1 MAGPEIGDSLK
12 ARVWGVRSLETF
24 QNLATL
30 GAANRAAKGLG
41 EGDWEA
47 MQVIHQG
54 AGWKMPLL
62 LVLCLLQAANTLKGP
77 KLVAGKPGG
86 AVTIQ
91 CHYTPSSA
99 NRHQRKYWCRLQ
111 LPTRICH
118 TIVSSNHYTH
128 RDYQGRVTL
137 ADFPQSSLFVVRLS
151 QLSLHDVGQYRCG
164 IGDRNNRLFLN
175 MNLTVSAGPSET
187 IPTATSAA
195 GELVTTSFGTGSPAS
210 NRWTPGTTHTLGQ
223 GIEWDR
229 VTSTSGTSKITAPA
243 KGRQTPA
250 TAWEE
255 ALETGSGVEGS
266 IKATVPAPES
276 PASKHRSVSKTT
288 EGVQEWGTH
297 SLVTNTP
304 RASESG
310 KEMTTEA
317 DRAGQE
323 TDRVRT
329 EPDAARR
336 TTGTMRPSA
345 PVSEQLAQETLREAT
360 PVSKQQALGSTEGAT
375 PPTGMWTLDTMS
387 TETASGSPSNAKSG
401 SSNGSPSNAKSDPCN
416 ANSGPSNRSPSNAK
430 SDPSNRSP
438 SNAKSDPCNRSP
450 SYAKSGPNGSSS
462 NAKSDPCN
470 ANSGPS
476 NRSPSNTKS
485 DPCNR
490 SPSNAKSDPSN
501 RSPSNAK
508 SDPCN
513 RSPSYAKSGPNG
525 SSSNAKSDPC
535 NANSGPSNRSPSNA
549 KSDPCNR
556 FPSNTKSDPCN
567 RSPSNAKS
575 DPSNRSP
582 SNTKSDPCNRS
593 PSNAKS
599 DPSNTSPSNAKSDPC
614 NRSPSNAKSDPCN
627 ANSGPSN
634 RSPSNTKSDPCNRS
648 PSNAKSEPG
657 NRPPKV
663 PWHGVL
669 HEEVESSFRIL
680 TPVCTVLA
688 PFLIVAL
695 VLLQRKLR
703 GNGPSQETE
712 KTPRVTLIQMTHF
725 LESTLSP
732 AHLPQEERKT
742 LQGDSPT
749 QAGPTA
755 PERDPGLSGMEK

>member
-1 MAGPEIGDSLK
+1 MCVLRSVRTESIRAVLVLLLDIPTPAPSLSQQ
-12 ARVWGVRSLETF
+12 RSQRQKVLIPW
-24 QNLATL
+24 
-30 GAANRAAKGLG
+30 AAHPASHLPPLRPLSIYSVFL
-41 EGDWEA
+41 
-47 MQVIHQG
+47 QVIHQG

-62 LVLCLLQAANTLKGP
+62 LVLCLLQGSSLAPSHRGPHLRWLQDNFLPSGTHLCIMETFLSSSPLCWQEESSLAAANTLKGP

-137 ADFPQSSLFVVRLS
+137 ADFPQSSFFVVRLS

-164 IGDRNNRLFLN
+164 IGDGNNRLFLN

-195 GELVTTSFGTGSPAS
+195 GELVTTSFETGSPAS
-210 NRWTPGTTHTLGQ
+210 NRWTPGATHTLGQ
-223 GIEWDR
+223 GTEWDR

-255 ALETGSGVEGS
+255 ALETGSGAEGS

-276 PASKHRSVSKTT
+276 PASKPRSVFKTT
-288 EGVQEWGTH
+288 ESVQEWGTY

-310 KEMTTEA
+310 KERTTEA

-360 PVSKQQALGSTEGAT
+360 PVSRQQALGSTEGAT
-375 PPTGMWTLDTMS
+375 PPTGMWTLDTTS
-387 TETASGSPSNAKSG
+387 TEAASVEGSTYGDLHSTVGYRGPQATPSQTPAI
-401 SSNGSPSNAKSDPCN
+401 PTQAPV
-416 ANSGPSNRSPSNAK
+416 
-430 SDPSNRSP
+430 
-438 SNAKSDPCNRSP
+438 
-450 SYAKSGPNGSSS
+450 
-462 NAKSDPCN
+462 
-470 ANSGPS
+470 
-476 NRSPSNTKS
+476 T
-485 DPCNR
+485 
-490 SPSNAKSDPSN
+490 
-501 RSPSNAK
+501 
-508 SDPCN
+508 
-513 RSPSYAKSGPNG
+513 
-525 SSSNAKSDPC
+525 
-535 NANSGPSNRSPSNA
+535 
-549 KSDPCNR
+549 
-556 FPSNTKSDPCN
+556 
-567 RSPSNAKS
+567 
-575 DPSNRSP
+575 
-582 SNTKSDPCNRS
+582 
-593 PSNAKS
+593 
-599 DPSNTSPSNAKSDPC
+599 
-614 NRSPSNAKSDPCN
+614 
-627 ANSGPSN
+627 
-634 RSPSNTKSDPCNRS
+634 
-648 PSNAKSEPG
+648 
-657 NRPPKV
+657 
-663 PWHGVL
+663 
-669 HEEVESSFRIL
+669 EVESSFQIL

-695 VLLQRKLR
+695 VLLQRKLQ
-703 GNGPSQETE
+703 GNGPSQEAE

-732 AHLPQEERKT
+732 AHLPHEERKT

-749 QAGPTA
+749 QADPTA

>member
-1 MAGPEIGDSLK
+1 
-12 ARVWGVRSLETF
+12 
-24 QNLATL
+24 
-30 GAANRAAKGLG
+30 
-41 EGDWEA
+41 
-47 MQVIHQG
+47 
-54 AGWKMPLL
+54 MPLFL
-62 LVLCLLQAANTLKGP
+62 LLCLLQGSSLAPSHRGPHLRWLQDNFLPSGTHLCIMETFLSSSPFCWREESSLAAANTLKGP

-137 ADFPQSSLFVVRLS
+137 ADFPQRSLFVVRLS
-151 QLSLHDVGQYRCG
+151 QLSLNDVGQYRCG
-164 IGDRNNRLFLN
+164 IGDGNNRLFLN
-175 MNLTVSAGPSET
+175 MNLTISAGPSET

-210 NRWTPGTTHTLGQ
+210 NRWTPGATHTLGQ
-223 GIEWDR
+223 GTEWDR
-229 VTSTSGTSKITAPA
+229 VTSTSRTSKITAPA

-255 ALETGSGVEGS
+255 ALETGSGAEGS

-276 PASKHRSVSKTT
+276 PASKPRSVSKTT

-310 KEMTTEA
+310 KERTTEA

-360 PVSKQQALGSTEGAT
+360 PVSKQQALGSTEGA
-375 PPTGMWTLDTMS
+375 PTGMWTLDTTS
-387 TETASGSPSNAKSG
+387 TETASVEGSTYGDLHSTVGYRGPQATPSQAPATG
-401 SSNGSPSNAKSDPCN
+401 LQAMPSQTP
-416 ANSGPSNRSPSNAK
+416 
-430 SDPSNRSP
+430 
-438 SNAKSDPCNRSP
+438 
-450 SYAKSGPNGSSS
+450 
-462 NAKSDPCN
+462 
-470 ANSGPS
+470 
-476 NRSPSNTKS
+476 
-485 DPCNR
+485 
-490 SPSNAKSDPSN
+490 
-501 RSPSNAK
+501 
-508 SDPCN
+508 
-513 RSPSYAKSGPNG
+513 
-525 SSSNAKSDPC
+525 
-535 NANSGPSNRSPSNA
+535 
-549 KSDPCNR
+549 
-556 FPSNTKSDPCN
+556 
-567 RSPSNAKS
+567 
-575 DPSNRSP
+575 
-582 SNTKSDPCNRS
+582 
-593 PSNAKS
+593 
-599 DPSNTSPSNAKSDPC
+599 
-614 NRSPSNAKSDPCN
+614 
-627 ANSGPSN
+627 
-634 RSPSNTKSDPCNRS
+634 
-648 PSNAKSEPG
+648 
-657 NRPPKV
+657 
-663 PWHGVL
+663 
-669 HEEVESSFRIL
+669 VESSFQIL

-703 GNGPSQETE
+703 GNGPSQEAE

-732 AHLPQEERKT
+732 AHLPHEERKT

>member
-1 MAGPEIGDSLK
+1 MDGK
-12 ARVWGVRSLETF
+12 APRKPRE
-24 QNLATL
+24 Q
-30 GAANRAAKGLG
+30 K
-41 EGDWEA
+41 
-47 MQVIHQG
+47 VIHQG

-195 GELVTTSFGTGSPAS
+195 GELVTTSFETGSPAS
-210 NRWTPGTTHTLGQ
+210 NRWIPGATHTLGQ
-223 GIEWDR
+223 GTEWDR
-229 VTSTSGTSKITAPA
+229 VTSTSGTSKITTPA

-255 ALETGSGVEGS
+255 ALETGSGAEGS

-276 PASKHRSVSKTT
+276 PASKPRSVFKTT
-288 EGVQEWGTH
+288 ESVQEWGTY

-310 KEMTTEA
+310 KERTTEA

-360 PVSKQQALGSTEGAT
+360 PVSRQQALGSTEGAT
-375 PPTGMWTLDTMS
+375 PPTGMWTLDTTS
-387 TETASGSPSNAKSG
+387 TEAASVEGSTYGDLHSTVGYRGPQAMPSQAPATGPQATPSQTPATGPQATPSQTPAIPTQAPVTGPQTMLSRTPVTGPQATPSQTPVTGPQATPSQTPVTGPQATPSQVPAMPTQAPVTGPQATPSQTPATGPQATPSQTPATGPQATPSQIPVTGPQATPSQTPATGPQAKPSQTPATGPQATPSQTPATGPQATPSQTPATGPQATPSQTPAPG
-401 SSNGSPSNAKSDPCN
+401 SQATPSQAPATGPLKPPGMESSMKS
-416 ANSGPSNRSPSNAK
+416 A
-430 SDPSNRSP
+430 
-438 SNAKSDPCNRSP
+438 
-450 SYAKSGPNGSSS
+450 
-462 NAKSDPCN
+462 
-470 ANSGPS
+470 
-476 NRSPSNTKS
+476 
-485 DPCNR
+485 
-490 SPSNAKSDPSN
+490 
-501 RSPSNAK
+501 
-508 SDPCN
+508 
-513 RSPSYAKSGPNG
+513 
-525 SSSNAKSDPC
+525 
-535 NANSGPSNRSPSNA
+535 
-549 KSDPCNR
+549 
-556 FPSNTKSDPCN
+556 FP
-567 RSPSNAKS
+567 
-575 DPSNRSP
+575 
-582 SNTKSDPCNRS
+582 
-593 PSNAKS
+593 
-599 DPSNTSPSNAKSDPC
+599 
-614 NRSPSNAKSDPCN
+614 
-627 ANSGPSN
+627 
-634 RSPSNTKSDPCNRS
+634 
-648 PSNAKSEPG
+648 
-657 NRPPKV
+657 
-663 PWHGVL
+663 
-669 HEEVESSFRIL
+669 EVESSFQIL

-695 VLLQRKLR
+695 VLLQRKLQ
-703 GNGPSQETE
+703 GNGPSQEAE

-732 AHLPQEERKT
+732 AHLSHEERKT

-749 QAGPTA
+749 QADPTA
-755 PERDPGLSGMEK
+755 PERNPGLSGMEK

>member
-1 MAGPEIGDSLK
+1 MD
-12 ARVWGVRSLETF
+12 
-24 QNLATL
+24 
-30 GAANRAAKGLG
+30 G
-41 EGDWEA
+41 EAPRKPRE
-47 MQVIHQG
+47 QKVIHQG

-62 LVLCLLQAANTLKGP
+62 LLLCLLQGSSLAPSHRGSHLRWLQDNFLPSGTHLCIMETFLSSSPFCWREESSLAAANTLKGP

-111 LPTRICH
+111 LPTRICQ

-128 RDYQGRVTL
+128 RDYQGRATL

-151 QLSLHDVGQYRCG
+151 QLSLNDVGQYRCG
-164 IGDRNNRLFLN
+164 IGDGNNRLFLN
-175 MNLTVSAGPSET
+175 MNLTVSVGPSET

-210 NRWTPGTTHTLGQ
+210 NRWTPGATHTLGQ
-223 GIEWDR
+223 GTEWDR

-255 ALETGSGVEGS
+255 ALETGSGAEGS
-266 IKATVPAPES
+266 IKATVPAPEN
-276 PASKHRSVSKTT
+276 PASKPRSVSKTT

-310 KEMTTEA
+310 KERTTEA

-375 PPTGMWTLDTMS
+375 PPTGMWTLGTTS
-387 TETASGSPSNAKSG
+387 TETASVEGSTYGDLHSTVGDRGHQATPSQAPATGPQATPSQTPVTHPQATPSQTPATGPQATPSQAPTGPQARPSQTPAMPTQAPVTGPQATPTQAPVTGPQAMPSQTPVIGPQATPSQTPATGPQATPSQTPATGPQATPSQTPVIGPQATPSQTPATGPQATPSQTPVIGPQATPSQTPVTGPQATPSQAPATGPLKPPGMESSMKS
-401 SSNGSPSNAKSDPCN
+401 A
-416 ANSGPSNRSPSNAK
+416 
-430 SDPSNRSP
+430 
-438 SNAKSDPCNRSP
+438 
-450 SYAKSGPNGSSS
+450 
-462 NAKSDPCN
+462 
-470 ANSGPS
+470 
-476 NRSPSNTKS
+476 
-485 DPCNR
+485 
-490 SPSNAKSDPSN
+490 
-501 RSPSNAK
+501 
-508 SDPCN
+508 
-513 RSPSYAKSGPNG
+513 
-525 SSSNAKSDPC
+525 
-535 NANSGPSNRSPSNA
+535 
-549 KSDPCNR
+549 
-556 FPSNTKSDPCN
+556 FP
-567 RSPSNAKS
+567 
-575 DPSNRSP
+575 
-582 SNTKSDPCNRS
+582 
-593 PSNAKS
+593 
-599 DPSNTSPSNAKSDPC
+599 
-614 NRSPSNAKSDPCN
+614 
-627 ANSGPSN
+627 
-634 RSPSNTKSDPCNRS
+634 
-648 PSNAKSEPG
+648 
-657 NRPPKV
+657 
-663 PWHGVL
+663 
-669 HEEVESSFRIL
+669 EVESSFQIL

-703 GNGPSQETE
+703 GNGPSQEAE
-712 KTPRVTLIQMTHF
+712 KIPRVTLIQMTHF

-732 AHLPQEERKT
+732 AHLLQEERKT

>member
-1 MAGPEIGDSLK
+1 SHRGPHLRWLQDNFLPSGTHLCIM
-12 ARVWGVRSLETF
+12 ETF
-24 QNLATL
+24 LSSSPLCWQEESSLA
-30 GAANRAAKGLG
+30 
-41 EGDWEA
+41 
-47 MQVIHQG
+47 
-54 AGWKMPLL
+54 
-62 LVLCLLQAANTLKGP
+62 AANTLKGP

-137 ADFPQSSLFVVRLS
+137 ADFPQSSFFVVRLS

-164 IGDRNNRLFLN
+164 IGDGNNRLFLN

-195 GELVTTSFGTGSPAS
+195 GELVTTSFETGSPAS
-210 NRWTPGTTHTLGQ
+210 NRWTPGATHTLGQ
-223 GIEWDR
+223 GTEWDR

-255 ALETGSGVEGS
+255 ALETGSGAEGS

-276 PASKHRSVSKTT
+276 PASKPRSVFKTT
-288 EGVQEWGTH
+288 ESVQEWGTY

-310 KEMTTEA
+310 KERTTEA

-360 PVSKQQALGSTEGAT
+360 PVSRQQALGSTEGAT
-375 PPTGMWTLDTMS
+375 PPTGMWTLDTTS
-387 TETASGSPSNAKSG
+387 TEAASVEGSTYGDLHSTVGYRGPQATPSQTPAI
-401 SSNGSPSNAKSDPCN
+401 PTQAPVT
-416 ANSGPSNRSPSNAK
+416 GPQTMLSR
-430 SDPSNRSP
+430 
-438 SNAKSDPCNRSP
+438 
-450 SYAKSGPNGSSS
+450 
-462 NAKSDPCN
+462 
-470 ANSGPS
+470 
-476 NRSPSNTKS
+476 
-485 DPCNR
+485 
-490 SPSNAKSDPSN
+490 
-501 RSPSNAK
+501 
-508 SDPCN
+508 
-513 RSPSYAKSGPNG
+513 
-525 SSSNAKSDPC
+525 
-535 NANSGPSNRSPSNA
+535 
-549 KSDPCNR
+549 
-556 FPSNTKSDPCN
+556 
-567 RSPSNAKS
+567 
-575 DPSNRSP
+575 
-582 SNTKSDPCNRS
+582 
-593 PSNAKS
+593 
-599 DPSNTSPSNAKSDPC
+599 
-614 NRSPSNAKSDPCN
+614 
-627 ANSGPSN
+627 
-634 RSPSNTKSDPCNRS
+634 
-648 PSNAKSEPG
+648 
-657 NRPPKV
+657 
-663 PWHGVL
+663 
-669 HEEVESSFRIL
+669 
-680 TPVCTVLA
+680 TPVTGPQA
-688 PFLIVAL
+688 T
-695 VLLQRKLR
+695 
-703 GNGPSQETE
+703 PSQTPAIPTQAPVTGPQATPSQTPATAQEAE

-732 AHLPQEERKT
+732 AHLPHEERKT

-749 QAGPTA
+749 QADPTA

>member
-1 MAGPEIGDSLK
+1 
-12 ARVWGVRSLETF
+12 
-24 QNLATL
+24 
-30 GAANRAAKGLG
+30 
-41 EGDWEA
+41 
-47 MQVIHQG
+47 
-54 AGWKMPLL
+54 MPLL
-62 LVLCLLQAANTLKGP
+62 LVLCLLQGSSLAPSHRGPHLRWLQDNFLPSGTHLCIMETFLSSSPLCWQEESSLAAANTLKGP

-164 IGDRNNRLFLN
+164 IGDGNNRLFLN

-195 GELVTTSFGTGSPAS
+195 GELVTTSFETGSPAS
-210 NRWTPGTTHTLGQ
+210 NRWTPGATHTLGQ
-223 GIEWDR
+223 GTEWDR

-255 ALETGSGVEGS
+255 ALETGSGAEGS

-276 PASKHRSVSKTT
+276 PASKPRSVFKTT
-288 EGVQEWGTH
+288 ESVQEWGTY

-310 KEMTTEA
+310 KERTTEA
-317 DRAGQE
+317 NRAGQE

-336 TTGTMRPSA
+336 TTGTMRLSA

-360 PVSKQQALGSTEGAT
+360 PVSRQQALGSTEGAT
-375 PPTGMWTLDTMS
+375 PPTGMWTLDTTS
-387 TETASGSPSNAKSG
+387 TEAAPVEGSTYGDLHSTVGYRGPQAMPSQTPATGPSNR
-401 SSNGSPSNAKSDPCN
+401 SPNNAKSD
-416 ANSGPSNRSPSNAK
+416 PSNRSPSNAK

-438 SNAKSDPCNRSP
+438 SNAKSDPSNRSP
-450 SYAKSGPNGSSS
+450 SNAKSG
-462 NAKSDPCN
+462 PCN

-476 NRSPSNTKS
+476 NRSPSNTKSDPCNRSPSYAKSDPCNRSPSYAKSDLSNRSPSNAKSGPCNANSGPSNRSPSNTKSDPCNRSPSYAKS

-513 RSPSYAKSGPNG
+513 RSPS
-525 SSSNAKSDPC
+525 
-535 NANSGPSNRSPSNA
+535 NA

-556 FPSNTKSDPCN
+556 
-567 RSPSNAKS
+567 
-575 DPSNRSP
+575 
-582 SNTKSDPCNRS
+582 
-593 PSNAKS
+593 
-599 DPSNTSPSNAKSDPC
+599 SPSNAKSDPC

-627 ANSGPSN
+627 
-634 RSPSNTKSDPCNRS
+634 RSPSYAKSDPCNRS
-648 PSNAKSEPG
+648 PSNAKSDPSTRLPS
-657 NRPPKV
+657 NTNAFP
-663 PWHGVL
+663 
-669 HEEVESSFRIL
+669 EVESSFQIL

-695 VLLQRKLR
+695 VLLQRKLQ
-703 GNGPSQETE
+703 GNGPSQEAE

-732 AHLPQEERKT
+732 AHLPHEERKT

-749 QAGPTA
+749 QADPTA

>member
-1 MAGPEIGDSLK
+1 MDGK
-12 ARVWGVRSLETF
+12 APRKPRE
-24 QNLATL
+24 Q
-30 GAANRAAKGLG
+30 K
-41 EGDWEA
+41 
-47 MQVIHQG
+47 VIHQG

-137 ADFPQSSLFVVRLS
+137 ADFPQSSFFVVRLS

-164 IGDRNNRLFLN
+164 IGDGNNRLFLN

-195 GELVTTSFGTGSPAS
+195 GELVTTSFETGSPAS
-210 NRWTPGTTHTLGQ
+210 NRWTPGATHTLGQ
-223 GIEWDR
+223 GTEWDR

-255 ALETGSGVEGS
+255 ALETGSGAEGS

-276 PASKHRSVSKTT
+276 PASKPRSVFKTT
-288 EGVQEWGTH
+288 ESVQEWGTY

-310 KEMTTEA
+310 KERTTEA

-360 PVSKQQALGSTEGAT
+360 PVSRQQALGSTEGAT
-375 PPTGMWTLDTMS
+375 PPTGMWTLDTTS
-387 TETASGSPSNAKSG
+387 TEAASVEGSTYGDLHSTVGYRGPQATPSQTPATGPQATPSQTPATGPQATPSQTPATGPQATPSQTPAPGSQATPSQAPATGPLKPPGMESSMKS
-401 SSNGSPSNAKSDPCN
+401 A
-416 ANSGPSNRSPSNAK
+416 
-430 SDPSNRSP
+430 
-438 SNAKSDPCNRSP
+438 
-450 SYAKSGPNGSSS
+450 
-462 NAKSDPCN
+462 
-470 ANSGPS
+470 
-476 NRSPSNTKS
+476 
-485 DPCNR
+485 
-490 SPSNAKSDPSN
+490 
-501 RSPSNAK
+501 
-508 SDPCN
+508 
-513 RSPSYAKSGPNG
+513 
-525 SSSNAKSDPC
+525 
-535 NANSGPSNRSPSNA
+535 
-549 KSDPCNR
+549 
-556 FPSNTKSDPCN
+556 FP
-567 RSPSNAKS
+567 
-575 DPSNRSP
+575 
-582 SNTKSDPCNRS
+582 
-593 PSNAKS
+593 
-599 DPSNTSPSNAKSDPC
+599 
-614 NRSPSNAKSDPCN
+614 
-627 ANSGPSN
+627 
-634 RSPSNTKSDPCNRS
+634 
-648 PSNAKSEPG
+648 
-657 NRPPKV
+657 
-663 PWHGVL
+663 
-669 HEEVESSFRIL
+669 EVESSFQIL

-695 VLLQRKLR
+695 VLLQRKLQ
-703 GNGPSQETE
+703 GNGPSQEAE

-732 AHLPQEERKT
+732 AHLPHEERKT

-749 QAGPTA
+749 QADPTA

>member
-1 MAGPEIGDSLK
+1 MLRSVRTESIRTVLVLLLDIPTPAPSLSQQ
-12 ARVWGVRSLETF
+12 RSQRQEVLIPW
-24 QNLATL
+24 
-30 GAANRAAKGLG
+30 AAHPASHLPPLRPLSIYSVFL
-41 EGDWEA
+41 
-47 MQVIHQG
+47 QVIHQG

-62 LVLCLLQAANTLKGP
+62 LVLCLLQGSSLAPSHRGPHLRWLQDNFLPSGTHLCIMETFLSSSPLCWQEESSLAAANTLKGP

-164 IGDRNNRLFLN
+164 IGDGNNRLFLN

-195 GELVTTSFGTGSPAS
+195 GELVTTSFETGSPAS
-210 NRWTPGTTHTLGQ
+210 NRWTPGATHTLGQ
-223 GIEWDR
+223 GTEWDR

-255 ALETGSGVEGS
+255 ALETGSGAEGS

-276 PASKHRSVSKTT
+276 PASKPRSVFKTT
-288 EGVQEWGTH
+288 ESVQEWGTY

-310 KEMTTEA
+310 KERTTEA

-323 TDRVRT
+323 TDRVRM

-336 TTGTMRPSA
+336 TTGTMKPSA

-360 PVSKQQALGSTEGAT
+360 PVSRQQALGSTEGAT
-375 PPTGMWTLDTMS
+375 PPTGMWTLDTTS
-387 TETASGSPSNAKSG
+387 TEAAPVEGSTYGDLHSTVGYRGPQAMPSQTPATGPQATPTTPSQTPATGPQATSSQAPATGPLKPPGMESSMKS
-401 SSNGSPSNAKSDPCN
+401 A
-416 ANSGPSNRSPSNAK
+416 
-430 SDPSNRSP
+430 
-438 SNAKSDPCNRSP
+438 
-450 SYAKSGPNGSSS
+450 
-462 NAKSDPCN
+462 
-470 ANSGPS
+470 
-476 NRSPSNTKS
+476 
-485 DPCNR
+485 
-490 SPSNAKSDPSN
+490 
-501 RSPSNAK
+501 
-508 SDPCN
+508 
-513 RSPSYAKSGPNG
+513 
-525 SSSNAKSDPC
+525 
-535 NANSGPSNRSPSNA
+535 
-549 KSDPCNR
+549 
-556 FPSNTKSDPCN
+556 FP
-567 RSPSNAKS
+567 
-575 DPSNRSP
+575 
-582 SNTKSDPCNRS
+582 
-593 PSNAKS
+593 
-599 DPSNTSPSNAKSDPC
+599 
-614 NRSPSNAKSDPCN
+614 
-627 ANSGPSN
+627 
-634 RSPSNTKSDPCNRS
+634 
-648 PSNAKSEPG
+648 
-657 NRPPKV
+657 
-663 PWHGVL
+663 
-669 HEEVESSFRIL
+669 EVESSFQIL

-695 VLLQRKLR
+695 VLLQRKLQ
-703 GNGPSQETE
+703 GNGPSQEAE

-732 AHLPQEERKT
+732 AHLPHEERKT

-749 QAGPTA
+749 QADPTA

>member
-1 MAGPEIGDSLK
+1 MS
-12 ARVWGVRSLETF
+12 
-24 QNLATL
+24 
-30 GAANRAAKGLG
+30 
-41 EGDWEA
+41 
-47 MQVIHQG
+47 
-54 AGWKMPLL
+54 LL
-62 LVLCLLQAANTLKGP
+62 LLLCLLQGSSLAPSHRGPHLRWLQDNFLPSGTHLCIMETFLSSSPFCWREESSLAAANTLKGP

-151 QLSLHDVGQYRCG
+151 QLSLNDVGQYRCG
-164 IGDRNNRLFLN
+164 IGDGNNRLFLN
-175 MNLTVSAGPSET
+175 MNLTVSVGPSET

-210 NRWTPGTTHTLGQ
+210 NRWTPGATHTLGQ
-223 GIEWDR
+223 GTEWDR

-255 ALETGSGVEGS
+255 ALETGSGAEGS

-276 PASKHRSVSKTT
+276 PASKPRSVSKTT

-297 SLVTNTP
+297 SLVMNTP

-310 KEMTTEA
+310 KERTTEA

-345 PVSEQLAQETLREAT
+345 PVSEQLAQETLLEAT

-375 PPTGMWTLDTMS
+375 PPTGMWTLGTTS
-387 TETASGSPSNAKSG
+387 TETASVEGSTYGDLHSTVGDRGPQATPSQA
-401 SSNGSPSNAKSDPCN
+401 PAT
-416 ANSGPSNRSPSNAK
+416 GPLKP
-430 SDPSNRSP
+430 
-438 SNAKSDPCNRSP
+438 
-450 SYAKSGPNGSSS
+450 
-462 NAKSDPCN
+462 
-470 ANSGPS
+470 
-476 NRSPSNTKS
+476 
-485 DPCNR
+485 
-490 SPSNAKSDPSN
+490 
-501 RSPSNAK
+501 
-508 SDPCN
+508 
-513 RSPSYAKSGPNG
+513 
-525 SSSNAKSDPC
+525 
-535 NANSGPSNRSPSNA
+535 
-549 KSDPCNR
+549 
-556 FPSNTKSDPCN
+556 
-567 RSPSNAKS
+567 
-575 DPSNRSP
+575 
-582 SNTKSDPCNRS
+582 
-593 PSNAKS
+593 
-599 DPSNTSPSNAKSDPC
+599 
-614 NRSPSNAKSDPCN
+614 
-627 ANSGPSN
+627 
-634 RSPSNTKSDPCNRS
+634 
-648 PSNAKSEPG
+648 PG
-657 NRPPKV
+657 M
-663 PWHGVL
+663 
-669 HEEVESSFRIL
+669 ESSMKSAFPEVKSSFQIL

-703 GNGPSQETE
+703 GNGPSQEAE

>member
-1 MAGPEIGDSLK
+1 MDGK
-12 ARVWGVRSLETF
+12 APRKPRE
-24 QNLATL
+24 Q
-30 GAANRAAKGLG
+30 K
-41 EGDWEA
+41 
-47 MQVIHQG
+47 VIHQG

-62 LVLCLLQAANTLKGP
+62 LVLCLLQGSSLAPSHRGPHLRWLQDNFLPSGTHLCIMETFLSSSPLCWQEESSLAAANTLKGP

-137 ADFPQSSLFVVRLS
+137 ADFPQSSFFVVRLS

-164 IGDRNNRLFLN
+164 IGDGNNRLFLN

-195 GELVTTSFGTGSPAS
+195 GELVTTSFETGSPAS
-210 NRWTPGTTHTLGQ
+210 NRWTPGATHTLGQ
-223 GIEWDR
+223 GTEWDR

-255 ALETGSGVEGS
+255 ALETGSGAEGS

-276 PASKHRSVSKTT
+276 PASKPRSVFKTT
-288 EGVQEWGTH
+288 ESVQEWGTY

-310 KEMTTEA
+310 KERTTEA

-360 PVSKQQALGSTEGAT
+360 PVSRQQALGSTEGAT
-375 PPTGMWTLDTMS
+375 PPTGMWTLDTTS
-387 TETASGSPSNAKSG
+387 TEAASVEGSTYGDLHSTVGYRGPQATPSQTPATGPQATPSQTPATGPQATPSQTPATGPQATPSQTPAPGSQATPSQAPATGPLKPPGMESSMKS
-401 SSNGSPSNAKSDPCN
+401 A
-416 ANSGPSNRSPSNAK
+416 
-430 SDPSNRSP
+430 
-438 SNAKSDPCNRSP
+438 
-450 SYAKSGPNGSSS
+450 
-462 NAKSDPCN
+462 
-470 ANSGPS
+470 
-476 NRSPSNTKS
+476 
-485 DPCNR
+485 
-490 SPSNAKSDPSN
+490 
-501 RSPSNAK
+501 
-508 SDPCN
+508 
-513 RSPSYAKSGPNG
+513 
-525 SSSNAKSDPC
+525 
-535 NANSGPSNRSPSNA
+535 
-549 KSDPCNR
+549 
-556 FPSNTKSDPCN
+556 FP
-567 RSPSNAKS
+567 
-575 DPSNRSP
+575 
-582 SNTKSDPCNRS
+582 
-593 PSNAKS
+593 
-599 DPSNTSPSNAKSDPC
+599 
-614 NRSPSNAKSDPCN
+614 
-627 ANSGPSN
+627 
-634 RSPSNTKSDPCNRS
+634 
-648 PSNAKSEPG
+648 
-657 NRPPKV
+657 
-663 PWHGVL
+663 
-669 HEEVESSFRIL
+669 EVESSFQIL

-695 VLLQRKLR
+695 VLLQRKLQ
-703 GNGPSQETE
+703 GNGPSQEAE

-732 AHLPQEERKT
+732 AHLPHEERKT

-749 QAGPTA
+749 QADPTA

>member
-1 MAGPEIGDSLK
+1 
-12 ARVWGVRSLETF
+12 
-24 QNLATL
+24 
-30 GAANRAAKGLG
+30 
-41 EGDWEA
+41 
-47 MQVIHQG
+47 
-54 AGWKMPLL
+54 MPLL
-62 LVLCLLQAANTLKGP
+62 LVLCLLQGSSLTPSHRGPHLRWLQDNFLPSGTHLCIMETFLSSSPLCWQEESSLAAANTLKGP

-387 TETASGSPSNAKSG
+387 TETASVEGSTYGDLHSTVGDRGHQATPSQA
-401 SSNGSPSNAKSDPCN
+401 PAT
-416 ANSGPSNRSPSNAK
+416 GPSNRSPSNAK

-627 ANSGPSN
+627 ANSGPSPQATPSQN
-634 RSPSNTKSDPCNRS
+634 PATGPLKSPGMESSMKSAFP
-648 PSNAKSEPG
+648 
-657 NRPPKV
+657 
-663 PWHGVL
+663 
-669 HEEVESSFRIL
+669 EVESSFRIL